1 MIRHKL
7 YATLLLLILST
18 TFSFAS
24 ALPSDLAHEISSI
37 PINKANYSIHIQ
49 SVNSETPIASWNT
62 HVKRSPAS
70 VIKLL
75 TTYSAL
81 LKLGFDYRWETK
93 FFYTGSLR
101 NGVLNGDLYVK
112 ASGDSTLGSEH
123 IDDIASQVSNAGI
136 NKITGNIIID
146 RTLFQVA
153 KKNNSGFDKNVYS
166 PYNAMPDAIMFNK
179 RKSTI
184 CIIPHAKR
192 ASVSKDVPDQSYNV
206 VNKLRMVNGSCRG
219 SRSWPKVHI
228 KTNAS
233 ERSTIFLTGKL
244 SKRCG
249 QRKVCKVVSMPHR
262 AFYYAF
268 KNGLK
273 NQGIKFLGTLK
284 LKKVPASAKYLFSHY
299 SDTLESVISTIA
311 KKSDNLMARQLM
323 LTMGAVSY
331 AGASTPYKSRQ
342 AIENILNEHFI
353 LEKGT
358 TYIANGSGLSRSSKL
373 TAKSLANLLDHG
385 YKNYGQR
392 WMDTLATAGI
402 DGTIKRRFKHSA
414 VYGRAW
420 MKTGTIK
427 RVKNIAGYVEGTS
440 GERYVVVVL
449 VNDGYSR
456 KYGAKLA
463 NKVIEWV
470 ASSL

>member
-1 MIRHKL
+1 MINKL
-7 YATLLLLILST
+7 HAILVFLLLYT
-18 TFSFAS
+18 TFSSS
-24 ALPSDLAHEISSI
+24 APIPPDLATEISHI
-37 PINKANYSIHIQ
+37 PLTKVNYSIYIK
-49 SVNSETPIASWNT
+49 SVNSQTPIVSWRT

-75 TTYSAL
+75 TTYASL

-93 FFYTGSLR
+93 FFYTGTLKH
-101 NGVLNGDLYVK
+101 GVLFGDLYVK
-112 ASGDSTLGSEH
+112 ASGDPTLGSDNIE
-123 IDDIASQVSNAGI
+123 DIVSQVRSAGI
-136 NKITGNIIID
+136 SRIKGNIIID
-146 RTLFQVA
+146 RTLFKVG
-153 KKNNSGFDKNVYS
+153 KKNNSGFDKNIHS

-184 CIIPHAKR
+184 CITPRSKR
-192 ASVSKDVPDQSYNV
+192 AKISKDVPDQSYKI

-219 SRSWPKVHI
+219 SRSWPRVSV
-228 KTNAS
+228 KTNNS
-233 ERSTIFLTGKL
+233 GRSTVFLTGKL

-249 QRKVCKVVSMPHR
+249 DRKICKVISMPHR
-262 AFYYAF
+262 AFYYAL
-268 KNGLK
+268 KSGLK
-273 NQGIKFLGTLK
+273 NQGIEVGGTLK
-284 LKKVPASAKYLFSHY
+284 LKKVPAHAKHIFSHY

-323 LTMGAVSY
+323 FTMGAVSFK
-331 AGASTPYKSRQ
+331 GQSTPYKSRK
-342 AIENILNEHFI
+342 AIENILNKHNI

-358 TYIANGSGLSRSSKL
+358 TYISNGSGLSRSAKL
-373 TAKSLANLLDHG
+373 TANSLANLLDHG

-402 DGTIKRRFKHSA
+402 DGTIKRRFRNSA

-427 RVKNIAGYVEGTS
+427 RVKNIAGYVEGAS

-449 VNDGYSR
+449 VNDKYSA

-463 NKVIEWV
+463 NQVIEWV